1 MKINPPGRPMDTFNV
16 NRAKAA
22 LGHLEQYG
30 TYTYARSQELQE
42 MKGSFLAG
50 NNLDKRTRLELAE
63 YLLLSGQ
70 LSRDQAV
77 PYEAKLSWT
86 PPENPRLDQ
95 LNDIIIDIKDGN
107 SVGFGRSVGMYCNT
121 SSRSVWAF
129 TSFIPTLLLKAGG
142 TILEIGP
149 GHSYGAIKYASD
161 HPDKNIITIDAN
173 ALNIMGAYYNLQ
185 QEELIRGPVTNLKIM
200 LGDICSTKLPPQQ
213 RADLVIAQSVIN
225 RSGNDTMDAMI
236 LKAMVINSVPS
247 AKLIV
252 IPGNKPLFRSF
263 ISSVTGKTFSAE
275 FRMSDQQTAEVYI

>member
-1 MKINPPGRPMDTFNV
+1 MKINPPGRPMDNFNV
-16 NRAKAA
+16 NHAKAA

-30 TYTYARSQELQE
+30 TYTYARIQELQE
-42 MKGSFLAG
+42 LKRSFLAG
-50 NNLDKRTRLELAE
+50 NNLDKRTQLELAE

-86 PPENPRLDQ
+86 PPKNPRLDQ
-95 LNDIIIDIKDGN
+95 LNDIVIDIKDGN
-107 SVGFGRSVGMYCNT
+107 SVGFGRSVGMYCNI
-121 SSRSVWAF
+121 SSRSEWAF

-142 TILEIGP
+142 NIMEIGP

-173 ALNIMGAYYNLQ
+173 ALNIMGAYQNLKAK
-185 QEELIRGPVTNLKIM
+185 ELIRGPVTNLKIM

-213 RADLVIAQSVIN
+213 HADLVIAQSVIN

-247 AKLIV
+247 AKLII
-252 IPGNKPLFRSF
+252 IPGTGPDVRSF
-263 ISSVTGKTFSAE
+263 ISAITGKKFTTEIALPGQ
-275 FRMSDQQTAEVYI
+275 RRADIYI